1 MDTPGAEVQ
10 NIALDCLMH
19 NFLVLSL
26 VPMKF
31 NTLNFMPLKNG
42 KEAYGWV
49 SSTKKDLEPIVLP
62 SSPILGLG
70 WHILAAGRGSSK
82 QTGFFFFFFDAPLGI
97 WRFPD

>member
-62 SSPILGLG
+62 SSPIPWPWVAHSCCWQRKL
-70 WHILAAGRGSSK
+70 
-82 QTGFFFFFFDAPLGI
+82 QTNRIFFFFFDAPLGI